1 MVGARAGEKQPQPHC
16 TAAHKAGVSSVRSLQ
31 PLILVC
37 TSFLQQLGTH
47 IPSDTTTDRPVPS
60 KMGSTPL
67 MELEIA
73 FSIPLLH
80 SLFGFFLY
88 KYAYINKTCILYTV
102 IIPYLMHVSGQW
114 CQYSKTFPPA
124 HREGD
129 SAARSWGRVKEQ
141 GPCPLGHHLCPS
153 VTSSSLSTGPG
164 SLTAR
169 GTFGTRFLTPTPPQT

>member
-1 MVGARAGEKQPQPHC
+1 
-16 TAAHKAGVSSVRSLQ
+16 
-31 PLILVC
+31 
-37 TSFLQQLGTH
+37 
-47 IPSDTTTDRPVPS
+47 
-60 KMGSTPL
+60 
-67 MELEIA
+67 
-73 FSIPLLH
+73 
-80 SLFGFFLY
+80 
-88 KYAYINKTCILYTV
+88 
-102 IIPYLMHVSGQW
+102 MHVSGQW

-169 GTFGTRFLTPTPPQT
+169 GTLGTRLLTPTPPQTWKPVLEDPNRDLQQAWIRHWIHKIEPFQIISKCTEGFVYKLPVKLYNYSLHLASPDLTDLDGGGEAVTGLTMGH